1 MNKSFPFSKEISFP
15 SGFTTTAE
23 QIEKHVWPLL
33 TPERQSKIR
42 QVSAKRCFST
52 AIVMES
58 IYDRGNISAVMRTGE
73 GLGFANF
80 HVVETFEKFKEAN
93 RVTQGADKWVEV
105 KKYKSTTSCIEHLKS
120 VGYQI
125 CVTALAA
132 DSVPISAVDFS
143 KPTALVLGNEKQ
155 GVSAEMIAAADKK
168 IIIPMP
174 GFVQSFNISVAGAL
188 SMYHIMSDRIQK
200 LGRNEDLTT
209 EQIHI
214 LNMVYALNTLD
225 SAEDIL
231 KLKSKTTV

>member
-1 MNKSFPFSKEISFP
+1 MNQYFPFSKEISFP
-15 SGFTTTAE
+15 SGFVATAE
-23 QIEKHVWPLL
+23 QVEKHIWPLL
-33 TPERQSKIR
+33 TPERQNKIK
-42 QVSAKRCFST
+42 QVTSKRCFST

-80 HVVETFEKFKEAN
+80 HIVETFEKFKEAN

-105 KKYKSTTSCIEHLKS
+105 KKYKSTSSCIEHLKS
-120 VGYQI
+120 QGYQI

-143 KPTALVLGNEKQ
+143 KATALVLGNEKQ

-188 SMYHIMSDRIQK
+188 AMYHILSDRIQK
-200 LGRNEDLTT
+200 LGRNEDLGLD
-209 EQIHI
+209 EIHI

-231 KLKSKTTV
+231 KARTK